1 MSGPSASA
9 GARAAGVGGSQHLE
23 PSFFEHL
30 LNDTEL
36 VTLDEAA
43 KKMDKVE
50 YFHGV
55 HQEQRTF
62 DYEQVRKCL
71 RECVAWAKSKSKTIR
86 QELYDARVAV
96 EEAMGNKVLGVEG
109 LAAIR
114 FWTCSPICYACNSV
128 MRSPHRSKKSVKPVL
143 AYAKLLFKSL
153 HALPARFLF
162 VGTLHRSETGVID
175 TWHDKKERLDK
186 KEAVRHN
193 FYVPTSFSI
202 RKESAALFKE
212 HAVDSQGDRT
222 DFALHGAAGYYLKE
236 FSKFPFEEE
245 VLVEPVCRC
254 TVLSMEIPQEQY
266 PGENLRGLHTMELRV
281 RPGVRLLLFFVL
293 RADDAATGMC

>member
-1 MSGPSASA
+1 MASASA
-9 GARAAGVGGSQHLE
+9 FVGGIQDPE

-30 LNDTEL
+30 LNDSEL
-36 VTLDEAA
+36 VTLEEAA

-50 YFHGV
+50 FFHGV
-55 HQEQRTF
+55 HHEQRTF
-62 DYEQVRKCL
+62 EYEQVRECL
-71 RECVAWAKSKSKTIR
+71 RKCVVWAKSKGQTQG
-86 QELYDARVAV
+86 QELYDARMALQ
-96 EEAMGNKVLGVEG
+96 EAMGEVLGVEG
-109 LAAIR
+109 IAAIR

-128 MRSPHRSKKSVKPVL
+128 MRSPRRSKKSVRPVL

-162 VGTLHRSETGVID
+162 VGTLHRSETGVMD

-202 RKESAALFKE
+202 KKQSAASFKE
-212 HAVDSQGDRT
+212 HAVDSQDDRT
-222 DFALHGAAGYYLKE
+222 DFTLHGAAGYYLKE
-236 FSKFPFEEE
+236 FSKFPYEEE

-266 PGENLRGLHTMELRV
+266 PRENLRGLHTMELRV